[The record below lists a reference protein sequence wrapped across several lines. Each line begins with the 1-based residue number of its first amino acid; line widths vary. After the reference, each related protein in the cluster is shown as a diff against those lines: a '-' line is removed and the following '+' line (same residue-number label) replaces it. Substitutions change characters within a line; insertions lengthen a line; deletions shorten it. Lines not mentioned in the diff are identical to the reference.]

1 MSNLNEIFTIEELK
15 KYNHTKENKI
25 KTGFINDTK
34 LDINKEWSLE
44 NNYDKLMEIKKCI
57 FNDDYTLSL
66 TFADG
71 KKKKFNV
78 KDKIFN
84 KSNREYKWFKKL
96 QDKKEFLKGKFYTWI
111 VMWDDDRDISSYEL
125 YMNDK

>member
-1 MSNLNEIFTIEELK
+1 M
-15 KYNHTKENKI
+15 
-25 KTGFINDTK
+25 
-34 LDINKEWSLE
+34 
-44 NNYDKLMEIKKCI
+44 
-57 FNDDYTLSL
+57 SL

-71 KKKKFNV
+71 KKKKFDV

-84 KSNREYKWFKKL
+84 KSNREYKWFQKL